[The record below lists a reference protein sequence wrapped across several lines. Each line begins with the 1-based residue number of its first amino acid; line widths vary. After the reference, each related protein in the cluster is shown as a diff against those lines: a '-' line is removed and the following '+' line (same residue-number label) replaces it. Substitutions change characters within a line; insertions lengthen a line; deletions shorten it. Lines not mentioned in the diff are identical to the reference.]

1 MSRTL
6 RLIVVMEI
14 SSRDSFMESSDFL
27 FGECFNFHI
36 ILVTIVTLLV
46 TIVTLL
52 VTIVTPLISTLYH
65 DYENI
70 LMAVL
75 RTEVYMDIVVN
86 IIVKS
91 SDVDVLCSNIQIKR
105 RYHDKGSDWK
115 QCDDVT

>member
-27 FGECFNFHI
+27 FGECFNFHNI
-36 ILVTIVTLLV
+36 LV

-65 DYENI
+65 DYESI
-70 LMAVL
+70 FMAVL
-75 RTEVYMDIVVN
+75 KTEVYMDIVVN

-91 SDVDVLCSNIQIKR
+91 SDIDVLCSNIQIKR
-105 RYHDKGSDWK
+105 RYHDRRSDWK